1 MTPKTMPISSYNRRM
16 IDKKTGWTDEGSMG
30 GKSKPV

>member
-1 MTPKTMPISSYNRRM
+1 M